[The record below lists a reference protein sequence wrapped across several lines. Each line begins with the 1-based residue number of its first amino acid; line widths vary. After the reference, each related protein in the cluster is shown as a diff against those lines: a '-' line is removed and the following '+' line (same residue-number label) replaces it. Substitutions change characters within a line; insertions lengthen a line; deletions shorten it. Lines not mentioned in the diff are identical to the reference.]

1 MINNLLFLLFA
12 AWSAHAKSVW
22 TTGMEIKRGI
32 FGGSC
37 STECKHLEFWGLKK
51 TRLIITAMCSLWCD
65 LNTNTFLSD
74 DHWKTVFFLFF
85 RLFLFIQK
93 HNIVCWLQE
102 DVSLALSDFVS
113 PDFFNKCRFWHIGGD
128 LQCVFLRVR
137 WECALCQLWEGFR
150 LQAKSAE
157 TPLV

>member
-102 DVSLALSDFVS
+102 DVSLALSDCAS
-113 PDFFNKCRFWHIGGD
+113 PVVMVLIYKIPLMICFS
-128 LQCVFLRVR
+128 QRVL
-137 WECALCQLWEGFR
+137 LCFKIR
-150 LQAKSAE
+150 LGHE
-157 TPLV
+157 D